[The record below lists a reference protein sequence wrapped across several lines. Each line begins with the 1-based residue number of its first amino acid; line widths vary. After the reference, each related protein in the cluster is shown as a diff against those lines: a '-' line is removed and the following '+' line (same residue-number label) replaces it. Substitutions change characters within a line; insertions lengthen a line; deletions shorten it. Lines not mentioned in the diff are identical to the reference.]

1 MFIILIS
8 VLLISSILVLIAKR
22 NKETLYIF
30 AMCISLAILFV
41 GIMIYIAK
49 KGGIS
54 SQLQTFYFM
63 NIGIKIYFQYLL
75 ITLDNLGFIV
85 AIGRILYPLFVLLL
99 AINYTVL
106 PWLLRRKWI
115 KKYII
120 ILPVVS
126 LICYYP
132 TIFYAYFEHNNILNI
147 FTNFWVLLYL
157 IVSVLLFVYEIL
169 SIQIKFIRRRF
180 ILISSFVFS
189 LTFLYILYFG
199 QKPEDIYQFYIS
211 GSSIYYIETA
221 LSVYTYYILI
231 GLNILLSITG
241 FFSLWQYANGMYA
254 NNREEVIINRK
265 ASSINDGTSMFVHG
279 VKNQLLSNRVV
290 HKRLQKELDSLHTAD
305 ITQIEKY
312 TSLLSEQNE
321 TMLSRIENLYQS
333 IKTESVHLKPTK
345 ISEISGIAM
354 EKFYTKYPKAK
365 ICFTN
370 SNEKVLAD
378 TEHLSEAVYN
388 LLVNGQE
395 SVLDS
400 QSLNEDALQLH
411 CSFTRQ
417 YVVIDVYD
425 KGTGMSK
432 KEIKKIFDPFY
443 SRKNSNQNWG
453 MGLYYVRSVIKEH
466 MGMIKLE
473 SIEKEGT
480 HFYIILPKLKG

>member
-1 MFIILIS
+1 
-8 VLLISSILVLIAKR
+8 
-22 NKETLYIF
+22 
-30 AMCISLAILFV
+30 
-41 GIMIYIAK
+41 
-49 KGGIS
+49 
-54 SQLQTFYFM
+54 
-63 NIGIKIYFQYLL
+63 
-75 ITLDNLGFIV
+75 
-85 AIGRILYPLFVLLL
+85 
-99 AINYTVL
+99 
-106 PWLLRRKWI
+106 
-115 KKYII
+115 
-120 ILPVVS
+120 
-126 LICYYP
+126 
-132 TIFYAYFEHNNILNI
+132 
-147 FTNFWVLLYL
+147 
-157 IVSVLLFVYEIL
+157 
-169 SIQIKFIRRRF
+169 
-180 ILISSFVFS
+180 
-189 LTFLYILYFG
+189 
-199 QKPEDIYQFYIS
+199 
-211 GSSIYYIETA
+211 
-221 LSVYTYYILI
+221 
-231 GLNILLSITG
+231 
-241 FFSLWQYANGMYA
+241 
-254 NNREEVIINRK
+254 
-265 ASSINDGTSMFVHG
+265 
-279 VKNQLLSNRVV
+279 
-290 HKRLQKELDSLHTAD
+290 
-305 ITQIEKY
+305 
-312 TSLLSEQNE
+312 
-321 TMLSRIENLYQS
+321 LYQS

-480 HFYIILPKLKG
+480 HFYIILPKLKGWVHNLSEQIKIIIAEDFPLLLEDLKEQLEQVEDMMVVGGGLTAKEEIGKAETIDHELILMDIEMENINDGIDAAEEIVGKNPNDRIISLTAHETQKMILSAMGTGAIDYIVKGTEEP